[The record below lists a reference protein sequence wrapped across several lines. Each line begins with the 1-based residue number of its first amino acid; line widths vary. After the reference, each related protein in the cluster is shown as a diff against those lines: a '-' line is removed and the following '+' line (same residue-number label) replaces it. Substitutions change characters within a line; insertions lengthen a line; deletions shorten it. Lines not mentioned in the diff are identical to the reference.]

1 MIFQNLLRKKCQV
14 KLKCRFMTWILLYTG
29 QCAGCTMRTPFFAEN
44 TGSTLIDGDFRPS
57 YTVLSA
63 RIKLRIFGQNAKMK
77 VQPEN

>member
-1 MIFQNLLRKKCQV
+1 M
-14 KLKCRFMTWILLYTG
+14 G
-29 QCAGCTMRTPFFAEN
+29 TPFFAEN
-44 TGSTLIDGDFRPS
+44 TGSTLIDGDFCPS